1 VKRARVRPLRLM
13 QFIPKLTPG
22 YHEPR
27 HLAPIVDL
35 LERATREPVLACFS
49 APPRHEKSDTIDHA
63 IARMLLENPGLRVGF
78 AMYAQRPADAR
89 GRRMRELFLRA
100 GGRVASDAKAK
111 SNWETGVGD
120 GGLWSTG
127 IGGPVTGRGFN
138 VFVIDDAIKDRATAE
153 SAVEREKIWEWHQS
167 TAFTRLEPNG
177 SYLWGH
183 ARWTPDDPIA
193 RLQRDGWEY
202 VNLPAIDENG
212 DALCPARYSLSEL
225 LRIQARVGRY
235 AWESLYMGNP
245 FARGGTLFQDVC
257 FYEQLP
263 TGQMRVRIGVDFAYT
278 KKTRADY
285 SAYVILGELAGTFYV
300 LEVYRQQ
307 SIAPEFKRTLDAVAA
322 RYPGVRPFAFV
333 GGQERGV
340 VDLMNAQGGIQ
351 IDTKPATEDK
361 FLRAQGVAAQWN
373 QGRVLLPRAAP
384 GREKFLA
391 EFVDEVVGFTGS
403 GDLHDDFV
411 DALSSA
417 YAGCKSGRPR
427 VDQDPEVQRMLRAS
441 WEPNANPLDA
451 GFGRLGGSGSF
462 GD

>member
-1 VKRARVRPLRLM
+1 MRAKPLPLM
-13 QFIPKLTPG
+13 QFIPKLTPS
-22 YHEPR
+22 YKEPR

-49 APPRHEKSDTIDHA
+49 VGPRHGKSVTIDHA

-78 AMYAQRPADAR
+78 AMYAQRPADKR
-89 GRRMRELFLRA
+89 GRRIRELYVKA
-100 GGRVASDAKAK
+100 GGRVAQDARSR
-111 SNWETGVGD
+111 SNWLTGQGD

-127 IGGPVTGRGFN
+127 IGGPVTGEGFN
-138 VFVIDDAIKDRATAE
+138 VFIIDDAIKDRATAE
-153 SAVEREKIWEWHQS
+153 SAAARETIWEWHQS
-167 TAFTRLEPNG
+167 TAFTRLEPGG

-183 ARWTPDDPIA
+183 ARWTTDDPIG
-193 RLQRDGWEY
+193 RLNREGGFEY
-202 VNLPAIDENG
+202 VNLPVIDDG
-212 DALCPARYSLSEL
+212 RALWPLRYPMAEL

-245 FARGGTLFQDVC
+245 FARGGTLFQDTY

-263 TGQMRVRIGVDFAYT
+263 DGPMRVCIGVDFAYT
-278 KKTRADY
+278 KKTKADY
-285 SAYVILGELAGTFYV
+285 SAYVILGELAGSFYV

-307 SIAPEFKRTLDAVAA
+307 SIAPDFKRTLDAVAM
-322 RYPGVRPFAFV
+322 RYPGVRPFAYV

-340 VDLMNAQGGIQ
+340 VDLMNSQHGIQ

-384 GREKFLA
+384 GKEKFLA
-391 EFVDEVVGFTGS
+391 EFVDEIVGFTGS

-417 YAGCKSGRPR
+417 YAGCKSGRR
-427 VDQDPEVQRMLRAS
+427 HADQDPEIQRMLRAS